1 MGLDHKL
8 FHGKTLAILSG
19 GGDTPAI
26 NSSIE
31 SVRNRAS
38 ILGYK
43 VYGIRQGWKG
53 LLGDGQVVDLTCQPY
68 NGLYGGTA
76 LGSSRTNPFSSK
88 EGENRVEQILRNLER
103 YKIDVLV
110 NYELDVNHEPLADCK
125 IKMNIT
131 SKECADFLKS
141 S

>member
-1 MGLDHKL
+1 MGLEHKL

-31 SVRNRAS
+31 CVRNRAS
-38 ILGYK
+38 VLGYK
-43 VYGIRQGWKG
+43 VYGIKQGWKG

-76 LGSSRTNPFSSK
+76 LRSSRTNPFSSK
-88 EGENRVEQILRNLER
+88 EG
-103 YKIDVLV
+103 
-110 NYELDVNHEPLADCK
+110 
-125 IKMNIT
+125 
-131 SKECADFLKS
+131 
-141 S
+141 